1 MLAACA
7 PVVIPAGPALAPPEL
22 AADSLVMADGAR
34 LPLHAWL
41 PEAPPRAVVL
51 AVHGFGDT
59 ARNAFRMAAPLFN
72 AGGVALYAY
81 DQRGFGEAP
90 NWPLWPGAETL
101 ETDLAAA
108 SRLLRR
114 RYPSL
119 PLYILGESMGGAVAV
134 AAAASK
140 DPPVADGYI
149 LVAPALWG
157 LSEMPAW
164 MRGLLEFAA
173 HTIPKVGFRNS
184 APGIT
189 PTDNPEAAAGW
200 RDDPRTYK
208 EVRVDTLYGL
218 VNLMDAAV
226 KAAPEFRARA
236 LILYGAHDQ
245 IVRAEPVRAALRR
258 LPEGADQRLAYYAQG
273 YHMLLRDRE
282 RAVVAGD
289 ILAWIT
295 NPEAPLPSGADRAAR
310 EWLARPGE

>member
-41 PEAPPRAVVL
+41 PEAPPHAVVL

-114 RYPSL
+114 RYPGL
-119 PLYILGESMGGAVAV
+119 PLY
-134 AAAASK
+134 
-140 DPPVADGYI
+140 
-149 LVAPALWG
+149 
-157 LSEMPAW
+157 
-164 MRGLLEFAA
+164 
-173 HTIPKVGFRNS
+173 
-184 APGIT
+184 
-189 PTDNPEAAAGW
+189 
-200 RDDPRTYK
+200 
-208 EVRVDTLYGL
+208 
-218 VNLMDAAV
+218 
-226 KAAPEFRARA
+226 
-236 LILYGAHDQ
+236 
-245 IVRAEPVRAALRR
+245 
-258 LPEGADQRLAYYAQG
+258 
-273 YHMLLRDRE
+273 
-282 RAVVAGD
+282 
-289 ILAWIT
+289 
-295 NPEAPLPSGADRAAR
+295 
-310 EWLARPGE
+310 